1 MSILSESHIYINIY
15 IYIYKHELPNIY
27 IVCRCILKPYFKGMC
42 GGEPGGKGRA
52 ELSVSKIKYLFR
64 TS

>member
-15 IYIYKHELPNIY
+15 IYIFIYKHKLPNIY
-27 IVCRCILKPYFKGMC
+27 IVCKCILKPYFKGMC
-42 GGEPGGKGRA
+42 GGDKGRA
-52 ELSVSKIKYLFR
+52 ELSVSKIKYLLR